1 MRTIEN
7 TENVILHLD
16 KVIQQKLIPALS
28 NDFRISEELRNLIV
42 LPCKLGGMGNIS
54 STRMAGKENVNSRKN
69 LIIRKKLVEG
79 SLQDLAVRPFA
90 CYENDVLL
98 TSICKKLLHTIRK
111 NQEKKY

>member
-16 KVIQQKLIPALS
+16 KVIQQKLMPALF

-54 STRMAGKENVNSRKN
+54 STKMARKRKRK
-69 LIIRKKLVEG
+69 LPRKTILSSEKKLVEG

-98 TSICKKLLHTIRK
+98 ASICNKIIAY
-111 NQEKKY
+111 N